1 MEKIFEKGLLYDFY
15 GELLTKH
22 QQQIYEDAVF
32 NDMSLGEIAE
42 EAGISRQGVHDLIKR
57 CDKALDEYEEKLH
70 LVERFMK
77 AKQVVSDIIKI
88 TEAEPEVSGDRVQE
102 KLAEIKALSVSL
114 LNEL

>member
-1 MEKIFEKGLLYDFY
+1 
-15 GELLTKH
+15 
-22 QQQIYEDAVF
+22 
-32 NDMSLGEIAE
+32 
-42 EAGISRQGVHDLIKR
+42 
-57 CDKALDEYEEKLH
+57 
-70 LVERFMK
+70 MK